1 MVCLNHRLKLEELQV
16 LFERGTS
23 RLLIASSSFG
33 TLLGQVAWASAK
45 IHAIAW
51 VFENPGAFSDP
62 HLEQLSLTELYRG
75 DGKTFQASPVT
86 EDTQLQGFF
95 TSGTTGVPKSVSH
108 THRNVHYHS
117 RSTIRAL
124 KLKENDS
131 DVWGHFGPLFHCGTP
146 AFVWIS
152 VMLGARQVFHE
163 NQFQF
168 MEVAAMMADD
178 KVSIVKL
185 MPTILKYLL
194 SAEKTR
200 SMRFENLKWV
210 LTGGMKPTADVIE
223 QTKEVF
229 GCQFI
234 QGYGMTEAT
243 VHCSFKNESLEP
255 MEDGMT
261 ILPGL
266 DLRVLDEADE
276 EVSAGTVGEI
286 SIRGPT
292 VFAGYDQNAEANA
305 KAFTAAG
312 FFRSGDLGYKNDK
325 GQLYISGRSKD
336 MIIVGG
342 ENVFAVEVE
351 QDSRH
356 PPIGGVRSSAARLRA
371 KPRSQEYGR
380 KDQEVHVW
388 REEEFPM
395 TGSGKPKKQEIRE
408 QCLAHHEDKPVAHL
422 FASKEAAVIG
432 AVASVLGRDVTDED
446 FDIPF
451 MDLNMASMEFTRV
464 INLLA
469 GTLQGGE
476 LSPTLLFEND
486 CLADLLKYIES
497 REDLVLVQD
506 KGDTE
511 PAPDLLQLAAME
523 EQPENK
529 WGQWNPICLILQ
541 LLSLTVRPLV
551 LTAPVMF
558 SAWAGWLW
566 YENHYF
572 CPDCYWT
579 LIFLP
584 LIYPISILIL
594 LWI

>member
-1 MVCLNHRLKLEELQV
+1 
-16 LFERGTS
+16 
-23 RLLIASSSFG
+23 
-33 TLLGQVAWASAK
+33 
-45 IHAIAW
+45 
-51 VFENPGAFSDP
+51 
-62 HLEQLSLTELYRG
+62 
-75 DGKTFQASPVT
+75 
-86 EDTQLQGFF
+86 
-95 TSGTTGVPKSVSH
+95 
-108 THRNVHYHS
+108 
-117 RSTIRAL
+117 
-124 KLKENDS
+124 
-131 DVWGHFGPLFHCGTP
+131 
-146 AFVWIS
+146 
-152 VMLGARQVFHE
+152 
-163 NQFQF
+163 

-200 SMRFENLKWV
+200 SMRFENLKW
-210 LTGGMKPTADVIE
+210 AR
-223 QTKEVF
+223 
-229 GCQFI
+229 
-234 QGYGMTEAT
+234 
-243 VHCSFKNESLEP
+243 
-255 MEDGMT
+255 
-261 ILPGL
+261 L

-276 EVSAGTVGEI
+276 EVGEI

-305 KAFTAAG
+305 KAGSKFL
-312 FFRSGDLGYKNDK
+312 FFGDCRNDK

-351 QDSRH
+351 QVIQRIPGILRSAVSGAQLPASGQSRGGGIVGDGDDDDRYDEGGDEVGDRSEAQTTHWGRFAAEGFVVRAYGSAVVHAALMLDPHGPLVNLRDDEIEQKLCRTCADSL
-356 PPIGGVRSSAARLRA
+356 AAY
-371 KPRSQEYGR
+371 K
-380 KDQEVHVW
+380 VHVW

-395 TGSGKPKKQEIRE
+395 TGSGKPKKQE
-408 QCLAHHEDKPVAHL
+408 
-422 FASKEAAVIG
+422 S
-432 AVASVLGRDVTDED
+432 SVLSHRFWDVTDED

-451 MDLNMASMEFTRV
+451 MDLNMASMEFTRADTSVVLV

-529 WGQWNPICLILQ
+529 CRFAGEVFWCLVSFNQ
-541 LLSLTVRPLV
+541 GSFTKERK
-551 LTAPVMF
+551 
-558 SAWAGWLW
+558 
-566 YENHYF
+566 
-572 CPDCYWT
+572 
-579 LIFLP
+579 
-584 LIYPISILIL
+584 
-594 LWI
+594 